1 MSESHKQTSKDL
13 NSMLRELQTL
23 QSDIMD
29 IILFGDSLSN
39 NFIHTLDEDLSDSN
53 NSNKYH
59 FSSSLRQLVEQKL
72 IRSKNLTE
80 GFHST
85 VYSTVFFLTSLTL
98 IKLITRD
105 FSAYSCETKQSM
117 KFIIDGAITFRD
129 GSYAFVD
136 QAR

>member
-39 NFIHTLDEDLSDSN
+39 NLIHTLDEDLTNSS

-72 IRSKNLTE
+72 IRCKNLTE

-98 IKLITRD
+98 IKLLTRD
-105 FSAYSCETKQSM
+105 FSTYLCETKQSM

-129 GSYAFVD
+129 GSYAYVE